1 MSTGQ
6 TDGRTP
12 DRYIKLSAVDAANVI
27 NYARL
32 TSGKIS
38 RGTRKTVEEMESTVT
53 NDLGEMTMKD
63 VTVAAAAA
71 AKERQ
76 Q

>member
-6 TDGRTP
+6 MDGRTP

-27 NYARL
+27 NYARM
-32 TSGKIS
+32 TSGKI
-38 RGTRKTVEEMESTVT
+38 STVT

-63 VTVAAAAA
+63 VTVAAVA
-71 AKERQ
+71 AK
-76 Q
+76 